1 MGVRIIVDSG
11 SDMEAVYAAEHDVT
25 VVPLKVAFSDGE
37 YAQDVDLSRDEFY
50 ARLVESDEIPSTSQV
65 PPVEFQRLFDEA
77 VAAGDDVVCV
87 CLSSKLSGTYDSAC
101 LAAAAHPGRVFVVDS
116 LNATVGERVVTER
129 ALSLRDEGLSAA
141 AIAERLEVE
150 RGEVCLVAVL
160 DTLEFL
166 KKGGRISAATAIAGG
181 LLSIKPV
188 IGVVDGEVAMLGKAR
203 GSKQGNNLLR
213 QKIAESGGV
222 DFSRP
227 IWLGYT
233 GLDDALLR
241 MYVADSREIF
251 DTAVAEPP
259 TTHVGSVIGTHV
271 GPGAIAVAFFH
282 A

>member
-11 SDMEAVYAAEHDVT
+11 SDMEAAYAAEHDVT

-65 PPVEFQRLFDEA
+65 PPIEFQRLFDEA

-116 LNATVGERVVTER
+116 LNATVGERVVAER

-241 MYVADSREIF
+241 KYVADSRELF

-259 TTHVGSVIGTHV
+259 TTHVGSVIGTHG

>member
-11 SDMEAVYAAEHDVT
+11 SDMEAAYAAEHDVT

-116 LNATVGERVVTER
+116 LNATVGERVVAER

-227 IWLGYT
+227 IWLGYS
-233 GLDDALLR
+233 GLDDTLLR
-241 MYVADSREIF
+241 KYVADSRELF

>member
-11 SDMEAVYAAEHDVT
+11 SDMEAAYAAEHGVT
-25 VVPLKVAFSDGE
+25 VVPLKVTFSDGE
-37 YAQDVDLSRDEFY
+37 YAQDIDITRDEFY

-65 PPVEFQRLFDEA
+65 PPLEFQLLFDDA

-87 CLSSKLSGTYDSAC
+87 CLSSKLSGTCDSAR
-101 LAAAAHPGRVFVVDS
+101 LAAAEHPGRVFVVDS
-116 LNATVGERVVTER
+116 LNVTIGERLLAER
-129 ALSLRDEGLSAA
+129 AIALRDEGLSAA
-141 AIAERLEVE
+141 DIAGRLERE
-150 RGEVCLVAVL
+150 REEVCLVAVL
-160 DTLEFL
+160 ETLEFL
-166 KKGGRISAATAIAGG
+166 KKGGRISAATALAGG

-188 IGVVDGEVAMLGKAR
+188 VGVVDGEVAMLGKAR

-213 QKIAESGGV
+213 QKIAENGGV

-233 GLDDALLR
+233 GLDDTLLR
-241 MYVADSREIF
+241 KYVEDSRELY
-251 DTAVAEPP
+251 DAEVPEPP

>member
-1 MGVRIIVDSG
+1 M
-11 SDMEAVYAAEHDVT
+11 
-25 VVPLKVAFSDGE
+25 
-37 YAQDVDLSRDEFY
+37 
-50 ARLVESDEIPSTSQV
+50 
-65 PPVEFQRLFDEA
+65 
-77 VAAGDDVVCV
+77 VCV

-116 LNATVGERVVTER
+116 LNATVGERVVAER

-241 MYVADSREIF
+241 KYVADSRELF